1 MRTKPLRLDDQPQ
14 PGLQR
19 LVDEPPNPLRQ
30 PAIAIKPHATIVD
43 APASRSDA
51 PVPASSSR
59 LLMSEFVTSSLSP
72 GIAAQIAAGGGRG
85 SAAGAMLGNAQ
96 WTEDGSVSQ
105 AFPPGKDGRP
115 LEVGGQLTAAALAAA
130 EVAASAPVAPAAP
143 KADPTEIAA
152 LELLLAEPAN
162 REMVEHFGGQLEPL
176 PTWTSVGQGIE
187 ARYGP
192 DLASRLNQLQH
203 AQRKVEGEFFQ
214 AMDQA
219 QQHPPTNPAP
229 PPPRRGEATPTTDR
243 PGWRYE
249 AGQGHWD
256 GDGPSWTFDPGA
268 FARHYAQGDSPAQR
282 AFAHLHGPDAMQFV
296 PAPNT
301 EAGGQDSWQLSG
313 LTVRQGRPLD
323 REEGLTPEA
332 FHARNGWVQSGAL
345 RPDHHLDPNRIT
357 KLNNKEFVWFDP
369 VHGFSTDSK
378 NLRGSWIDRAFP
390 QLMGV
395 AFGVMGAAAAGKL
408 VASAGAVAQSAAMG
422 AAGSALNQ
430 FVSTGRVSF
439 KQVLSS
445 ALAGGLTAGVARIP
459 GLSEHLN
466 GAQTAAGRLMQAT
479 GRATIQGAIQA
490 VVGGDF
496 KGGFINSLMA
506 SAAGEISAHIDAQIS
521 QMPGLSAAERSSLR
535 LLGNATGSAL
545 RAVANPGDPLAGL
558 AGDFLG
564 QVMGDVVQQELNRA
578 PAADPLGSFIGAN
591 QERWDSAGAAS
602 PSFDAATVTVAQG
615 DTLERIAR
623 QHYGDNWRAG
633 MTLMAADNGLSA
645 NQWGSP
651 LIRAG
656 QTLHAPSLAGFDAH
670 QLNQLGRMG
679 GDIVANNA
687 RGLNARAQLEALRAQ
702 QEAARL
708 AAARQPAPQNDP
720 RVMSRD
726 EAYARYMAAGGR
738 SASFAREMG
747 EAYQPIWHVGGQADA
762 SAPTV
767 TRWHQGRPVATISP
781 LPDDA
786 LTGFFTSNP
795 VGRAWRGA
803 GDHVLGIVPNALGS
817 AADLIGDAW
826 NYFNPMPDSVLSQQP
841 PPFMPRSPLLQDWE
855 QHGLAGTTGGLIT
868 GAVRGLPGINLVDEL
883 GRPSRNWEA
892 VGGAVVGS
900 VGRSPVGAAVAGD
913 VRIFNGVPMH
923 PKVPE
928 PAAGWSYTPAAIN
941 SSRPNLANAHI
952 NGYVGEIAQV
962 NRIAATMPNE
972 VIVLWGNRVTQN
984 GSDVVTVNRLTGEVT
999 LWDNKFRSANRSI
1012 GSSATFQPGSRSF
1025 LNARAQAE
1033 RAILNSNLSAH
1044 LRAQALRNLLE
1055 GNVRT
1060 ITSGSGHALNSV
1072 FVQPPAK

>member
-1 MRTKPLRLDDQPQ
+1 MERA
-14 PGLQR
+14 GL
-19 LVDEPPNPLRQ
+19 
-30 PAIAIKPHATIVD
+30 
-43 APASRSDA
+43 PAS
-51 PVPASSSR
+51 
-59 LLMSEFVTSSLSP
+59 
-72 GIAAQIAAGGGRG
+72 G
-85 SAAGAMLGNAQ
+85 
-96 WTEDGSVSQ
+96 
-105 AFPPGKDGRP
+105 
-115 LEVGGQLTAAALAAA
+115 
-130 EVAASAPVAPAAP
+130 
-143 KADPTEIAA
+143 
-152 LELLLAEPAN
+152 
-162 REMVEHFGGQLEPL
+162 
-176 PTWTSVGQGIE
+176 
-187 ARYGP
+187 
-192 DLASRLNQLQH
+192 
-203 AQRKVEGEFFQ
+203 
-214 AMDQA
+214 
-219 QQHPPTNPAP
+219 
-229 PPPRRGEATPTTDR
+229 
-243 PGWRYE
+243 
-249 AGQGHWD
+249 
-256 GDGPSWTFDPGA
+256 
-268 FARHYAQGDSPAQR
+268 
-282 AFAHLHGPDAMQFV
+282 
-296 PAPNT
+296 
-301 EAGGQDSWQLSG
+301 
-313 LTVRQGRPLD
+313 
-323 REEGLTPEA
+323 
-332 FHARNGWVQSGAL
+332 
-345 RPDHHLDPNRIT
+345 
-357 KLNNKEFVWFDP
+357 
-369 VHGFSTDSK
+369 
-378 NLRGSWIDRAFP
+378 
-390 QLMGV
+390 
-395 AFGVMGAAAAGKL
+395 
-408 VASAGAVAQSAAMG
+408 
-422 AAGSALNQ
+422 
-430 FVSTGRVSF
+430 
-439 KQVLSS
+439 SS
-445 ALAGGLTAGVARIP
+445 ALHLLAR
-459 GLSEHLN
+459 
-466 GAQTAAGRLMQAT
+466 
-479 GRATIQGAIQA
+479 
-490 VVGGDF
+490 
-496 KGGFINSLMA
+496 
-506 SAAGEISAHIDAQIS
+506 
-521 QMPGLSAAERSSLR
+521 
-535 LLGNATGSAL
+535 ATGSAL
-545 RAVANPGDPLAGL
+545 RLADGGDPAAGF
-558 AGDFLG
+558 ANDFLSG
-564 QVMGDVVQQELNRA
+564 MLGEQVQREVDEHVAQTQA
-578 PAADPLGSFIGAN
+578 PAQTGMTAAH
-591 QERWDSAGAAS
+591 AGVGYAGPAA
-602 PSFDAATVTVAQG
+602 AALPAPVAVTVAPG
-615 DTLERIAR
+615 ETLEGLAR
-623 QHYGDNWRAG
+623 RLYGDQWRAG

-656 QTLHAPSLAGFDAH
+656 QTLHAPSLEGFDAH
-670 QLNQLGRMG
+670 QLNHLGRMG

-687 RGLNARAQLEALRAQ
+687 RGLNARAQLEALRAE

-999 LWDNKFRSANRSI
+999 LWDNKFRSHTRSI
-1012 GSSATFQPGSRSF
+1012 NGS
-1025 LNARAQAE
+1025 
-1033 RAILNSNLSAH
+1033 
-1044 LRAQALRNLLE
+1044 
-1055 GNVRT
+1055 VRLHRVLIGLQT
-1060 ITSGSGHALNSV
+1060 L
-1072 FVQPPAK
+1072 

>member
-96 WTEDGSVSQ
+96 WTADGSVSQ

-345 RPDHHLDPNRIT
+345 RPDHHLDPDRIT

-578 PAADPLGSFIGAN
+578 PAADPLGDFIAGN
-591 QERWDSAGAAS
+591 DERRARLAEIDRQIEWELQADEARAASLPDDDMFIDAGGPARGGVRNPQPVVMVRNGNWDSALNVAS
-602 PSFDAATVTVAQG
+602 DPLGLLAEMQG
-615 DTLERIAR
+615 LQADLGRLDRINAENHLNSMRERMR
-623 QHYGDNWRAG
+623 EAG
-633 MTLMAADNGLSA
+633 MTDVPTSNRQAWIAGGASVPDYASTLSDLQNRYEDFRRDLRLRESWGDDYRNIRIGRNQMTVLEFERTMLNAQQRAIDAAFDEGRE
-645 NQWGSP
+645 
-651 LIRAG
+651 LIARGKIPVERGYA
-656 QTLHAPSLAGFDAH
+656 QTLGVFIDD
-670 QLNQLGRMG
+670 RVR
-679 GDIVANNA
+679 D
-687 RGLNARAQLEALRAQ
+687 ALRVTANAIGVSESQ
-702 QEAARL
+702 DSTRL
-708 AAARQPAPQNDP
+708 AVNR
-720 RVMSRD
+720 R
-726 EAYARYMAAGGR
+726 
-738 SASFAREMG
+738 
-747 EAYQPIWHVGGQADA
+747 
-762 SAPTV
+762 
-767 TRWHQGRPVATISP
+767 ISNITDNLYG
-781 LPDDA
+781 LPDLRLGANIYSDTTLA
-786 LTGFFTSNP
+786 SKDPNTRQVRIWDYIN
-795 VGRAWRGA
+795 RG
-803 GDHVLGIVPNALGS
+803 HY
-817 AADLIGDAW
+817 LI
-826 NYFNPMPDSVLSQQP
+826 L
-841 PPFMPRSPLLQDWE
+841 
-855 QHGLAGTTGGLIT
+855 
-868 GAVRGLPGINLVDEL
+868 
-883 GRPSRNWEA
+883 RPSGW
-892 VGGAVVGS
+892 GGPYALPRDQVM
-900 VGRSPVGAAVAGD
+900 PY
-913 VRIFNGVPMH
+913 N
-923 PKVPE
+923 
-928 PAAGWSYTPAAIN
+928 
-941 SSRPNLANAHI
+941 PN
-952 NGYVGEIAQV
+952 
-962 NRIAATMPNE
+962 R
-972 VIVLWGNRVTQN
+972 R
-984 GSDVVTVNRLTGEVT
+984 R
-999 LWDNKFRSANRSI
+999 
-1012 GSSATFQPGSRSF
+1012 
-1025 LNARAQAE
+1025 
-1033 RAILNSNLSAH
+1033 
-1044 LRAQALRNLLE
+1044 
-1055 GNVRT
+1055 
-1060 ITSGSGHALNSV
+1060 
-1072 FVQPPAK
+1072 

>member
-1 MRTKPLRLDDQPQ
+1 MQVSSSAGAGFINPEFTPAAPALPVATEPASTLDGWQHASPAQPRPLSAEPQQMRTKPLRLDDQPQ

-96 WTEDGSVSQ
+96 WTADGSVSQ

-152 LELLLAEPAN
+152 LELLLADPAN
-162 REMVEHFGGQLEPL
+162 QELIQQFGGELKPL
-176 PTWTSVGQGIE
+176 PTWTSVGKGIE
-187 ARYGP
+187 ARYGA
-192 DLASRLNQLQH
+192 DLGGRLYQLQL
-203 AQRKVEGEFFQ
+203 AQRAVEGEFLQ

-219 QQHPPTNPAP
+219 LKDGPPSPWSSASQKEGDAAN
-229 PPPRRGEATPTTDR
+229 ER
-243 PGWRYE
+243 PGWTYGLSPGIADE
-249 AGQGHWD
+249 HWH
-256 GDGPSWTFDPGA
+256 FDPGA
-268 FARHYAQGDSPAQR
+268 FARQYVQGDTPAQR
-282 AFAHLHGPDAMQFV
+282 AFVSLHGTDPVQFI
-296 PAPNT
+296 PASNS
-301 EAGGQDSWQLSG
+301 EAGDSNRWEVAGITLR
-313 LTVRQGRPLD
+313 L
-323 REEGLTPEA
+323 GLTPDA
-332 FHARNGWVQSGAL
+332 VVAKDGWAPSRLL
-345 RPDHHLDPNRIT
+345 RGEHHLDPDRIT

-496 KGGFINSLMA
+496 KGDFINTLMA

-578 PAADPLGSFIGAN
+578 PAADPLGDFIAGN
-591 QERWDSAGAAS
+591 DERRARLAEIDRQIEWELQADEARAASLPDDDMFIDAGGPARGGVRNPQPVVMVRNGNWDSALNVAS
-602 PSFDAATVTVAQG
+602 DPLGLLAEMQG
-615 DTLERIAR
+615 LQADLGRLDRINAENHLNSMRERMR
-623 QHYGDNWRAG
+623 EAG
-633 MTLMAADNGLSA
+633 MTDVPTSNRQAWIAGGASVPDYASTLSDLQNRYEDFRRDLRLRESWGDDYRNIRIGRNQMTVLEFERTMLNAQQRAIDAAFDEGRE
-645 NQWGSP
+645 
-651 LIRAG
+651 LIARGKIPVERGYA
-656 QTLHAPSLAGFDAH
+656 QTLGVFIDD
-670 QLNQLGRMG
+670 RVR
-679 GDIVANNA
+679 D
-687 RGLNARAQLEALRAQ
+687 ALRVTANAIGVSESQ
-702 QEAARL
+702 DSTRL
-708 AAARQPAPQNDP
+708 AVNR
-720 RVMSRD
+720 R
-726 EAYARYMAAGGR
+726 
-738 SASFAREMG
+738 
-747 EAYQPIWHVGGQADA
+747 
-762 SAPTV
+762 
-767 TRWHQGRPVATISP
+767 ISNITDNLYG
-781 LPDDA
+781 LPDLRLGANIYSDTTLA
-786 LTGFFTSNP
+786 SKDPNTRQVRIWDYIN
-795 VGRAWRGA
+795 RG
-803 GDHVLGIVPNALGS
+803 HY
-817 AADLIGDAW
+817 LI
-826 NYFNPMPDSVLSQQP
+826 L
-841 PPFMPRSPLLQDWE
+841 
-855 QHGLAGTTGGLIT
+855 
-868 GAVRGLPGINLVDEL
+868 
-883 GRPSRNWEA
+883 RPSGW
-892 VGGAVVGS
+892 GGPYALPRDQVM
-900 VGRSPVGAAVAGD
+900 PY
-913 VRIFNGVPMH
+913 N
-923 PKVPE
+923 
-928 PAAGWSYTPAAIN
+928 
-941 SSRPNLANAHI
+941 PN
-952 NGYVGEIAQV
+952 
-962 NRIAATMPNE
+962 R
-972 VIVLWGNRVTQN
+972 R
-984 GSDVVTVNRLTGEVT
+984 R
-999 LWDNKFRSANRSI
+999 
-1012 GSSATFQPGSRSF
+1012 
-1025 LNARAQAE
+1025 
-1033 RAILNSNLSAH
+1033 
-1044 LRAQALRNLLE
+1044 
-1055 GNVRT
+1055 
-1060 ITSGSGHALNSV
+1060 
-1072 FVQPPAK
+1072 

>member
-96 WTEDGSVSQ
+96 WTADGSVSQ

-152 LELLLAEPAN
+152 LELLLADPAN
-162 REMVEHFGGQLEPL
+162 RELIQQFGGELKPL
-176 PTWTSVGQGIE
+176 PTWTSVGKGIE
-187 ARYGP
+187 ARYGA
-192 DLASRLNQLQH
+192 DLGGRLYQLQL
-203 AQRKVEGEFFQ
+203 AQRAVEGEFLQ

-219 QQHPPTNPAP
+219 LKDGPPSPWSSASQKE
-229 PPPRRGEATPTTDR
+229 GGVASER
-243 PGWRYE
+243 PGWTHGLSPGIADE
-249 AGQGHWD
+249 HWH
-256 GDGPSWTFDPGA
+256 FDPGA
-268 FARHYAQGDSPAQR
+268 FARQYVQGDTPAQR
-282 AFAHLHGPDAMQFV
+282 AFVSLHGTDPVQLI
-296 PAPNT
+296 PASNS
-301 EAGGQDSWQLSG
+301 EAGDSNRWEVAGITLRLG
-313 LTVRQGRPLD
+313 RRLTID
-323 REEGLTPEA
+323 EGLTPDA
-332 FHARNGWVQSGAL
+332 VVAKDGWAPSRLL
-345 RPDHHLDPNRIT
+345 RGEHHLDPDRIT

-369 VHGFSTDSK
+369 VQGFSTDSK

-670 QLNQLGRMG
+670 QLNHLGRMG

-999 LWDNKFRSANRSI
+999 LWDNKFR
-1012 GSSATFQPGSRSF
+1012 GSSRTIVGSGTFQAGSDRF
-1025 LNARAQAE
+1025 VNARNQAMQ
-1033 RAILNSNLSAH
+1033 AIENSNLPANV
-1044 LRAQALRNLLE
+1044 RAQALSNLE
-1055 GNVRT
+1055 RGNVRT
-1060 ITSGSGHALNSV
+1060 ITSGSGSARNSV
-1072 FVQPPAK
+1072 FVQQPTK

>member
-1 MRTKPLRLDDQPQ
+1 MQVSSSAGAGFINPEFTPAAPALPVATEPASTLDGWQHASPAQPRPLSAEPQQMRTKPLRLDDQPQ

-96 WTEDGSVSQ
+96 WTADGSVSQ

-176 PTWTSVGQGIE
+176 PTWTSVGKGIE
-187 ARYGP
+187 ARYGA
-192 DLASRLNQLQH
+192 DLGGRLYQLQL
-203 AQRKVEGEFFQ
+203 AQRAVEGEFLQ

-219 QQHPPTNPAP
+219 LKDGPPSPWSSASQKEGDAAN
-229 PPPRRGEATPTTDR
+229 ER
-243 PGWRYE
+243 PGWTYGLSPGIADE
-249 AGQGHWD
+249 HWH
-256 GDGPSWTFDPGA
+256 FDPGA
-268 FARHYAQGDSPAQR
+268 FARQYVQGDTPAQR
-282 AFAHLHGPDAMQFV
+282 AFVSLHGTDPVQFI
-296 PAPNT
+296 PASNS
-301 EAGGQDSWQLSG
+301 EAGDSNRWEVAGITLR
-313 LTVRQGRPLD
+313 L
-323 REEGLTPEA
+323 GLTPDA
-332 FHARNGWVQSGAL
+332 VVAKDGWAPSRLL
-345 RPDHHLDPNRIT
+345 RGEHHLDPDRIT

-496 KGGFINSLMA
+496 KGGFINTLMA

-578 PAADPLGSFIGAN
+578 PAADPLGDFIAGN
-591 QERWDSAGAAS
+591 DERRARLAEIDRQIEWELQADEARAASLPDDDMFIDAGGPARGGVRNPQPVVMVRNGNWDSALNVAS
-602 PSFDAATVTVAQG
+602 DPLGLLAEMQG
-615 DTLERIAR
+615 LQADLGRLDRINAENHLNSMRERMR
-623 QHYGDNWRAG
+623 EAG
-633 MTLMAADNGLSA
+633 MTDVPTSNRQAWIAGGASVPDYASTLSDLQNRYEDFRRDLRLRESWGDDYRNIRIGRNQMTVLEFERTMLNAQQRAIDAAFDEGRE
-645 NQWGSP
+645 
-651 LIRAG
+651 LIARGKIPVERGYA
-656 QTLHAPSLAGFDAH
+656 QTLGVFIDD
-670 QLNQLGRMG
+670 RVR
-679 GDIVANNA
+679 D
-687 RGLNARAQLEALRAQ
+687 ALRVTANAIGVSESQ
-702 QEAARL
+702 DSTRL
-708 AAARQPAPQNDP
+708 AVNR
-720 RVMSRD
+720 R
-726 EAYARYMAAGGR
+726 
-738 SASFAREMG
+738 
-747 EAYQPIWHVGGQADA
+747 
-762 SAPTV
+762 
-767 TRWHQGRPVATISP
+767 ISNITDNLYG
-781 LPDDA
+781 LPDLRLGANIYSDTTLA
-786 LTGFFTSNP
+786 SKDPNTRQVRIWDYIN
-795 VGRAWRGA
+795 RG
-803 GDHVLGIVPNALGS
+803 HY
-817 AADLIGDAW
+817 LI
-826 NYFNPMPDSVLSQQP
+826 L
-841 PPFMPRSPLLQDWE
+841 
-855 QHGLAGTTGGLIT
+855 
-868 GAVRGLPGINLVDEL
+868 
-883 GRPSRNWEA
+883 RPSGW
-892 VGGAVVGS
+892 GGPYALPRDQVM
-900 VGRSPVGAAVAGD
+900 PY
-913 VRIFNGVPMH
+913 N
-923 PKVPE
+923 
-928 PAAGWSYTPAAIN
+928 
-941 SSRPNLANAHI
+941 PN
-952 NGYVGEIAQV
+952 
-962 NRIAATMPNE
+962 R
-972 VIVLWGNRVTQN
+972 R
-984 GSDVVTVNRLTGEVT
+984 R
-999 LWDNKFRSANRSI
+999 
-1012 GSSATFQPGSRSF
+1012 
-1025 LNARAQAE
+1025 
-1033 RAILNSNLSAH
+1033 
-1044 LRAQALRNLLE
+1044 
-1055 GNVRT
+1055 
-1060 ITSGSGHALNSV
+1060 
-1072 FVQPPAK
+1072 